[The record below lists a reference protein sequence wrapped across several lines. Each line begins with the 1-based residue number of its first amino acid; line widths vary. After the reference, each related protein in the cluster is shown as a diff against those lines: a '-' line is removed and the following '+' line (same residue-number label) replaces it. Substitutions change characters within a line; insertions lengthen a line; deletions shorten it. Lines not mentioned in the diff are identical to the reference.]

1 MSEVLDS
8 ALVARNERTEDMK
21 MAKASKADMDMALK
35 LCSALEAVDRRFFP
49 EGSEGSNDPEDLDLN
64 DDEHCGQVLR
74 HLHDVLQGGSIGR
87 VIWGMYVLLDPANKL
102 VDPNASTLEAHPEA
116 EAAEKDAER
125 YRWLRAQH
133 WDTGLLAVVA
143 DPKDA
148 IKLGYD
154 CPSLARLDEQ
164 IDAAMLAQRAVG
176 AV

>member
-1 MSEVLDS
+1 
-8 ALVARNERTEDMK
+8 MK
-21 MAKASKADMDMALK
+21 MAKASTADMEMALK
-35 LCSALEAVDRRFFP
+35 LCSALNALGR
-49 EGSEGSNDPEDLDLN
+49 GDLPAFDGDDDTGLFDEY
-64 DDEHCGQVLR
+64 DDEQAAMAMRQLLNLADR
-74 HLHDVLQGGSIGR
+74 GSIER
-87 VIWGMYVLLDPANKL
+87 VIWGMHILLDPANKL

>member
-1 MSEVLDS
+1 MDKTIQRCHE
-8 ALVARNERTEDMK
+8 ALAMLAQDGDMCHWTDAHTVALRD
-21 MAKASKADMDMALK
+21 
-35 LCSALEAVDRRFFP
+35 AVT
-49 EGSEGSNDPEDLDLN
+49 
-64 DDEHCGQVLR
+64 
-74 HLHDVLQGGSIGR
+74 
-87 VIWGMYVLLDPANKL
+87 LL
-102 VDPNASTLEAHPEA
+102 
-116 EAAEKDAER
+116 AAERKDAER

-133 WDTGLLAVVA
+133 WDTGILAVVA

>member
-1 MSEVLDS
+1 
-8 ALVARNERTEDMK
+8 MK

-87 VIWGMYVLLDPANKL
+87 VIWGMYMLLDPANKL

-125 YRWLRAQH
+125 YRWLR
-133 WDTGLLAVVA
+133 
-143 DPKDA
+143 
-148 IKLGYD
+148 
-154 CPSLARLDEQ
+154 DEAGALSTFTAAYWNTRTPEQ
-164 IDAAMLAQRAVG
+164 LDAAIDNAMAG
-176 AV
+176 D